1 VGLQE
6 QFTLIT
12 RRQAHAAQPV
22 PRDEGMVAVEV
33 NSIPARI
40 NVAAAHGHQLVG
52 KTEVLHHAPG
62 QDAGFI
68 LAGVAHMVTRRHA
81 EGVGVP

>member
-1 VGLQE
+1 MGLQE

-22 PRDEGMVAVEV
+22 PRDEGLVAVEV
-33 NSIPARI
+33 HGLPAGPI
-40 NVAAAHGHQLVG
+40 TTAAYGHPLVG
-52 KTEVLHHAPG
+52 KTDVLHHAPG
-62 QDAGFI
+62 LDAGFI

-81 EGVGVP
+81 EGGGVS